1 MSDRKSQFVDQLFK
15 DQGTALVKF
24 LTSQYR
30 DPDQAREIAQE
41 AWLRIY
47 RLDHPEALDNPRA
60 FLFQTANNLAID
72 RKRRQVVELRHAE
85 EEALKLA
92 DEESVSV
99 EQTVEARESVD
110 RIAKALEELPEKC
123 QRAFVMHR
131 TQDLSYAEIALEL
144 GVSVSM
150 VEKYIIRAL
159 KHFRNKMT

>member
-1 MSDRKSQFVDQLFK
+1 MSDRKNQFVDQLFK

-92 DEESVSV
+92 DEASVSV

-110 RIAKALEELPEKC
+110 LVAAALRDLPEKC

-131 TQDLSYAEIALEL
+131 TQDLSYAEIAREL
-144 GVSVSM
+144 KVSVSM

-159 KHFRNKMT
+159 KHFRNKLT